1 MTGPVQL
8 TVPRARLLTWPNVI
22 TARDFERWEG
32 DRARN
37 VPRAFDARYDA
48 ILSMRDAADSPV
60 TGTLLTARVGRGT
73 VIFSALSLDAQ
84 LESSVPGAARLLVN
98 LLSAGLA
105 AGG

>member
-1 MTGPVQL
+1 VQL
-8 TVPRARLLTWPNVI
+8 TAPHARLLTWPNAI

-73 VIFSALSLDAQ
+73 VVFSALSLDAQ
-84 LESSVPGAARLLVN
+84 LERRCRRGAP
-98 LLSAGLA
+98 AGEPAL
-105 AGG
+105 GRGWRQG